1 MILMLPKAIEEIN
14 RLEAEIERLNA
25 VILALSADLE
35 QHKVNAVEELAGY
48 KDENKR
54 LWDNR
59 AEMKAAAERNAKQV
73 AGIEIFQFLKEVAH
87 AYRFL
92 EYYRALIE
100 QPGDRA
106 VFDETLE
113 VVRRKISSHV
123 VPTVLIGNQG
133 CVKSGFQTVDGVVL
147 LHEIYE

>member
-1 MILMLPKAIEEIN
+1 MLPKAVEEIQ

-35 QHKVNAVEELAGY
+35 QQKVNAVQELADY
-48 KDENKR
+48 KAENKW

-59 AEMKAAAERNAKQV
+59 AKMKADAEQNAKQV

-100 QPGDRA
+100 QPSDRA

-123 VPTVLIGNQG
+123 VPTVLIDDKR

-147 LHEIYE
+147 IAEICE